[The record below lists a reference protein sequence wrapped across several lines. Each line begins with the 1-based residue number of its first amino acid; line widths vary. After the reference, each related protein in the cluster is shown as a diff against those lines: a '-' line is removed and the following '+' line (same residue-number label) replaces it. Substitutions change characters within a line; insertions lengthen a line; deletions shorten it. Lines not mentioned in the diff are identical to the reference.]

1 MNLLDI
7 IEAEAG
13 DPAPSYSLPM
23 RIEPLIYLVLTTIEN
38 VYLKILSERDGIVYH
53 PHLNLLPSREKG
65 LGISGSY
72 SADYVRHS
80 V

>member
-23 RIEPLIYLVLTTIEN
+23 RIEPLIYLVLTTIKN
-38 VYLKILSERDGIVYH
+38 VYLKIQSERDGIVYH
-53 PHLNLLPSREKG
+53 PPNLLPSREKG